1 MFTYLP
7 FAELLQDFIIRSNRW
22 MFYVLNCLKYK
33 SAENQTHLSQTSK
46 QDTLISPWNQIKI
59 SGR

>member
-1 MFTYLP
+1 MFTYFP
-7 FAELLQDFIIRSNRW
+7 FAELLQDFIIQSNNW

-33 SAENQTHLSQTSK
+33 SAENQSCLSQTSK
-46 QDTLISPWNQIKI
+46 QDTVISPLNQIKI